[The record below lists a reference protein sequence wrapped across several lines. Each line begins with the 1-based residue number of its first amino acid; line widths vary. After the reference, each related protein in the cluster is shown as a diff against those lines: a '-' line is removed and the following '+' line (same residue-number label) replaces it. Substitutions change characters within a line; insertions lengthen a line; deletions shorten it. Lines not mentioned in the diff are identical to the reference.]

1 MSETKELK
9 FEQAMSELEQLVG
22 KLERGDMA
30 LDESLDAFAK
40 GVELVKHCK
49 GQLSQAEKR
58 VEKLVK
64 TDKGVSQEP
73 MDV

>member
-9 FEQAMSELEQLVG
+9 FEQAMGELEQLVG

-64 TDKGVSQEP
+64 TDKGVKSES